1 MSNLAIIFP
10 EGCVSFFNQMSD
22 LTSKGCVVVVEQ
34 ISGSL
39 HFAIKL
45 PDGHDTSYLT
55 FGDFMSYKLS
65 ERNEL

>member
-1 MSNLAIIFP
+1 MSDLAIIFP

-34 ISGSL
+34 ISGSMY
-39 HFAIKL
+39 FTIEL
-45 PDGHDTSYLT
+45 PDGHDTGHLT
-55 FGDFMSYKLS
+55 FSNFMSYKLS